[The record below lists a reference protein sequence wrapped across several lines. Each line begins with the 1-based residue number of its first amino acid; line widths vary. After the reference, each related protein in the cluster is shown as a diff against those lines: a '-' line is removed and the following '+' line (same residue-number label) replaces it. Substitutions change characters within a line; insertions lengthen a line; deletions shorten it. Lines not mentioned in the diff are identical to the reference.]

1 MTGASE
7 VQIIFRIY
15 KPQTEDLQ
23 KKEFQS
29 NPINIEPYEALTMVD
44 SIIQNSKNEAPDL
57 EKTNISLA
65 PRRSDID
72 LKRIMKPE
80 IDELVDETKSVLISM
95 RKKMKK

>member
-1 MTGASE
+1 MTAASE

-15 KPQTEDLQ
+15 EPQTEDLQ

-29 NPINIEPYEALTMVD
+29 DPINVEPYEALTMVD

-80 IDELVDETKSVLISM
+80 IDELVDETKSALISM

>member
-1 MTGASE
+1 MADE
-7 VQIIFRIY
+7 VQITFRIY
-15 KPQTEDLQ
+15 KPDSEDL
-23 KKEFQS
+23 KEIPTI
-29 NPINIEPYEALTMVD
+29 PINLEPYEALKMVD
-44 SIIQNSKNEAPDL
+44 SIIESSKNEAPEL

-95 RKKMKK
+95 RKNMKK